1 MVYAFKFE
9 LDFAASFA
17 FIRFMQSEIYAK
29 KRREKKMQKISYS
42 FHQEEKTQLLSKNA
56 CQHVCKIKEVRMTK
70 FFLVHQEWQKILDK
84 YLAPQTDTQKDR
96 QRTRGEMENK
106 DLPEGNSNL

>member
-29 KRREKKMQKISYS
+29 KRREKNAKN
-42 FHQEEKTQLLSKNA
+42 QL
-56 CQHVCKIKEVRMTK
+56 
-70 FFLVHQEWQKILDK
+70 FF
-84 YLAPQTDTQKDR
+84 PP
-96 QRTRGEMENK
+96 RGENTVAF
-106 DLPEGNSNL
+106 